1 MDMFDLGETFGGIET
16 ALKRVVCPVMVMG
29 VQTDILFPIEQ
40 QREMSKLLKKAGGF
54 ANFILL
60 YFWQYCIHKFKE

>member
-1 MDMFDLGETFGGIET
+1 MFDLGETFGGIET

-40 QREMSKLLKKAGGF
+40 QREMSKFLKNAGGF
-54 ANFILL
+54 A
-60 YFWQYCIHKFKE
+60 YFT

>member
-1 MDMFDLGETFGGIET
+1 MFDLGETFGGIET

-40 QREMSKLLKKAGGF
+40 QREMSKLLKDAGGF
-54 ANFILL
+54 A
-60 YFWQYCIHKFKE
+60 YFT

>member
-1 MDMFDLGETFGGIET
+1 MFDLGETFGGIET

-40 QREMSKLLKKAGGF
+40 QREMSKLLKNAGEF

-60 YFWQYCIHKFKE
+60 YFCQHCIHKFTE